1 MSNENRSSL
10 ITNLAFR
17 KGLIIGGII
26 VALSLI
32 LWLIDP
38 LMQYTNTMVSLI
50 PLVLVIVLFVVFGL
64 EIRKAVNGY
73 WSFGEAFKA
82 LFIMSVCVSVL
93 SILFHYILFNFID
106 PTLTQRV
113 LEAVS
118 AKITESLSNAGMSQ
132 DKIDEVTQSMGDK
145 FNATPMSELRNLGV
159 GIVIYAVID
168 LIIAASIK
176 KNPPLAFITD
186 DEQVVS
192 DPTV

>member
-176 KNPPLAFITD
+176 KNPPLALITD